1 MPEFSIV
8 TELFEQVRLAKP
20 ASLKQLASL
29 REYLEASQPHFVSV
43 VFDKS
48 KSLTYQEEH
57 VCLLLHEGFTPS
69 NIAVLL
75 DMSKQRVTNLRA
87 SINRKLFNELGTLSL
102 NKNLN
107 QL

>member
-1 MPEFSIV
+1 MTVASIV
-8 TELFEQVRLAKP
+8 NELFEQVRLAKP

-48 KSLTYQEEH
+48 KCLTYQEEH
-57 VCLLLHEGFTPS
+57 VCLLIREGFAPS
-69 NIAVLL
+69 DVANLL
-75 DMSKQRVTNLRA
+75 GLSKQRITDLRA
-87 SINRKLFNELGTLSL
+87 TINQKLFNEHGTRFLDERL
-102 NKNLN
+102 K

>member
-1 MPEFSIV
+1 MTVASIV
-8 TELFEQVRLAKP
+8 NELFEQVRLAKP

-48 KSLTYQEEH
+48 KGLTYQEEY
-57 VCLLLHEGFTPS
+57 VCLLIREGFAPS
-69 NIAVLL
+69 DVANLL
-75 DMSKQRVTNLRA
+75 SKQRITDLRA
-87 SINRKLFNELGTLSL
+87 AINQKLFNEHGTRFLDERL
-102 NKNLN
+102 K